1 MEGPAMVEVDN
12 LEIAYGGQGRSR
24 RHVAIKD
31 MSFSVA
37 KGEFVTIV
45 GPSGSGKTTL
55 LLAIDG
61 LLRAAAGEVRVQ
73 GRPATGPGAD
83 RAMVFQ
89 EFGLLPW
96 RTVLANIMFG
106 IEVGKQDRRAG
117 MERARELIKLVG
129 LAGYEHHHPHQLS
142 GGMRQRVGLARA
154 LAMQPDVLLMDEP
167 FGALDAQTREL
178 MGVELL
184 RIWEVDRKTVV
195 FVTHDIDEAIYLA
208 DRVVVMTAPP
218 ARVRKVIEVDLPRP
232 RSRDVRSSVEFVTYR
247 SELASLLFGT
257 SDDPT
262 PVSKVA
268 SQ

>member
-1 MEGPAMVEVDN
+1 
-12 LEIAYGGQGRSR
+12 
-24 RHVAIKD
+24 
-31 MSFSVA
+31 
-37 KGEFVTIV
+37 
-45 GPSGSGKTTL
+45 
-55 LLAIDG
+55 
-61 LLRAAAGEVRVQ
+61 
-73 GRPATGPGAD
+73 
-83 RAMVFQ
+83 
-89 EFGLLPW
+89 
-96 RTVLANIMFG
+96 VLANVMFG

-117 MERARELIKLVG
+117 MERARGLIKLVG

-154 LAMQPDVLLMDEP
+154 LATQPDVLLMDEP

-247 SELASLLFGT
+247 SELASLLFDT